1 MRARLA
7 RSVRKRSPVDRDY
20 IAPQLGA
27 REMVAAAAYVV
38 FDTLF
43 YLLII
48 GVPALVIN
56 FFSPTFP
63 RRWKLGN
70 ALTLLAFLLLLS
82 VPVALVVWLK

>member
-1 MRARLA
+1 MRGRLA
-7 RSVRKRSPVDRDY
+7 RSVRKRSPMDKDY
-20 IAPQLGA
+20 IAPQLSA

-38 FDTLF
+38 LDTLF

-56 FFSPTFP
+56 FFSPSFP

-70 ALTLLAFLLLLS
+70 ALAVLAFLLLLS
-82 VPVALVVWLK
+82 VPIALIVWLR